1 MKINFKQPK
10 YILPLLVL
18 PFLCLFF
25 YVWHNSYAK
34 RAVKSK
40 PDAGIQDNVGEASA
54 EVKKKALSDKL
65 DAFRNTYKEA
75 DGYTAVNPINAEGNT
90 GPVVANPYNQS
101 EQRKLDSIDQ
111 QMKQKFRSV
120 SNSGN
125 ASGRYRPRA
134 DTRSE
139 STSSG
144 REDQALTTALTNLS
158 AQRKRREGYPVR
170 QETPPPKEKDPM
182 ELFKNQMAYM
192 DSVSKSNDPQ
202 YKAELQKN
210 AALAKAEALR
220 KSRPIVEVRKDKSPS
235 DDFNTVIP
243 QSKDAFISAI
253 IDENVTGYAGS
264 RIRLRLLDDIYAGHA
279 LIKKGTCLYALVS
292 GFQGQ
297 RVTLVVQ
304 SVLVNGQIL
313 PVKLNIYDQ
322 DGLPGLYVP
331 ASAFRDFTKDLSG
344 NAMQGVTIDG
354 GAQNGS
360 QFLMSTLDK
369 MFQSTSSAI
378 ASAIRKNKAKIKYN
392 SYVYLIDQQAL
403 QNASQN
409 N

>member
-10 YILPLLVL
+10 YIFPLIIL

-25 YVWHNSYAK
+25 YVWHSSAAK
-34 RAVKSK
+34 KKTNVKQE
-40 PDAGIQDNVGEASA
+40 AGIQDNIGDVSA
-54 EVKKKALSDKL
+54 DVKKKALSDKL
-65 DAFRNTYKEA
+65 DAFRNTYKES
-75 DGYTAVNPINAEGNT
+75 DGYTAVNAIGT
-90 GPVVANPYNQS
+90 DSANVKALKSQYS
-101 EQRKLDSIDQ
+101 EREKHMLDSIDQ
-111 QMKQKFRSV
+111 QMKQKFRSIPP
-120 SNSGN
+120 
-125 ASGRYRPRA
+125 GRAPTPATNY
-134 DTRSE
+134 TG
-139 STSSG
+139 SSG
-144 REDQALTTALTNLS
+144 YHRKRPANNDDQALASALSNLA
-158 AQRKRREGYPVR
+158 AQRR
-170 QETPPPKEKDPM
+170 QQTARPPSLVPATSEKDPM
-182 ELFKNQMAYM
+182 ELFKTQMAYM

-202 YKAELQKN
+202 YKAEQQKKV
-210 AALAKAEALR
+210 ALGKAESLR
-220 KSRPIVEVRKDKSPS
+220 KSQPLLDVHKAQEST
-235 DDFNTVIP
+235 DDFNTIMP
-243 QSKDAFISAI
+243 QKHDYFITAI

-264 RIRLRLLDDIYAGHA
+264 RIRLRLLDDIYAGHV
-279 LIKKGTCLYALVS
+279 LIKKGTYLYALIS

-297 RVTLVVQ
+297 RVTLLVQ
-304 SVLVNGQIL
+304 SVLTGDHIL
-313 PVKLNIYDQ
+313 PVRLEVYDQ

-392 SYVYLIDQQAL
+392 SYIYLIDPQAQ

-409 N
+409 H